1 MGKGQRKLH
10 NGDYVWAK
18 LEGWVG
24 ARQMEKEERAFYLFF
39 SFWEGYLFPNP
50 ITLEHWTFTFC
61 FLSFLNLQSSTSNFL
76 PSEAPSWRCI
86 IVPLNVLLYLY
97 NAWCY
102 VVHMC
107 LISIKSIVLEVS
119 FSSVHC
125 SLHTLL
131 KVHVAVWTDCCF
143 LQQQH
148 HVLWCA
154 YTLFL
159 SSSPSIMDT

>member
-1 MGKGQRKLH
+1 MSGSKADGERGKGILFIFLLLRGISVSKPY
-10 NGDYVWAK
+10 NI
-18 LEGWVG
+18 G
-24 ARQMEKEERAFYLFF
+24 ALNFYLLL
-39 SFWEGYLFPNP
+39 S
-50 ITLEHWTFTFC
+50 
-61 FLSFLNLQSSTSNFL
+61 LSFLNLQSSTSNFL

>member
-1 MGKGQRKLH
+1 MSGSKADGERGKGILFIFLLLRGISVCKPYQH
-10 NGDYVWAK
+10 WNI
-18 LEGWVG
+18 
-24 ARQMEKEERAFYLFF
+24 ERLPSAFSLFF
-39 SFWEGYLFPNP
+39 K
-50 ITLEHWTFTFC
+50 
-61 FLSFLNLQSSTSNFL
+61 SSILHLRFL

-86 IVPLNVLLYLY
+86 IVLLNVLLYLY

-102 VVHMC
+102 FVHMC

-119 FSSVHC
+119 FSLLHC
-125 SLHTLL
+125 SLNTL
-131 KVHVAVWTDCCF
+131 KRSMHVAVWTVCCF

-154 YTLFL
+154 YTLFF